1 MTFLRTAIDLY
12 WRWIDSVSR
21 TVDQLLERFGSRRTL
36 RLIEGEDDT
45 LSFELGPAATEQ
57 PNARRLSGKRT
68 RQPATPSNLAEYH
81 IHIADGMAME
91 TPPDGWMALLR
102 GGRVELILRP
112 DRFLFRPLELP
123 RRALDFLDGIVR
135 AQIDRMTP
143 WNANEAIFG
152 WTPPVAATNDRI
164 RLTIAATARST
175 VTHHLAALS
184 RLGASLITVSTWFP
198 GGEPNAAPIVVL
210 THSSRGGANGYRT
223 RRIIG
228 AIMMAAGLAAVS
240 STAVCTVAA
249 DRLDSARQE
258 LSRKIA
264 MRRAALRL
272 GADSSGNAALRQ
284 LEQRKQ
290 TTPSSV
296 IVLEALSQVLPD
308 NTYVTELR
316 VERDKLQLVGIS
328 RDAPLLIQLIERS
341 PHFTHATFFAPTTQT
356 PGDPGER
363 FHIEAHIQPDFSLGL

>member
-1 MTFLRTAIDLY
+1 MMLWHTLIDLY
-12 WRWIDSVSR
+12 WHWIDSVSR
-21 TVDQLLERFGSRRTL
+21 TIDQLFERFGSRRAI

-45 LSFELGPAATEQ
+45 VSFELGPAVAERSNVGWLRAQRKRQSATAAKLPEY
-57 PNARRLSGKRT
+57 RVRIVDGK
-68 RQPATPSNLAEYH
+68 
-81 IHIADGMAME
+81 AME
-91 TPPDGWMALLR
+91 PPPHEWAAALR
-102 GGRVELILRP
+102 GGRVELVLRP
-112 DRFLFRPLELP
+112 ERFLFRPLELP

-143 WNANEAIFG
+143 WHANEAVFG
-152 WTPPVAATNDRI
+152 WTPPIATTDNHI
-164 RLTIAATARST
+164 RLTIVATARST
-175 VTHHLAALS
+175 VKHHLAELS
-184 RLGASLITVSTWFP
+184 RLGASLVTVSTSLSD
-198 GGEPNAAPIVVL
+198 GEPDAAPIVVL
-210 THSSRGGANGYRT
+210 RQSFRGSEGLRT
-223 RRIIG
+223 RRIL
-228 AIMMAAGLAAVS
+228 AASMVAAGLAAVS
-240 STAVCTVAA
+240 STAICSIAA

-264 MRRAALRL
+264 MRRVAMRL
-272 GADSSGNAALRQ
+272 GTDSFGNPAQRL

-290 TTPSSV
+290 TAPSSV
-296 IVLEALSQVLPD
+296 IVLEALSQILPD

-316 VERDKLQLVGIS
+316 VERDKLQVVGIS